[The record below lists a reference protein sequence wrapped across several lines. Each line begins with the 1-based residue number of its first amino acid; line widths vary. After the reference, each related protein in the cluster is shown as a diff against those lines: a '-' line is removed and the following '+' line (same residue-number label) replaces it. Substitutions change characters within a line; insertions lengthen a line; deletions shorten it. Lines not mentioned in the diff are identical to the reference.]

1 VAQQHAD
8 RAAWVVEGFRAW
20 EHWWHG
26 GIVARRA
33 RRRIPQRPGTCDD
46 VTVGYWL
53 TKYTLGITLKI
64 LFRSRAWGV
73 KNMPRRGPVILA
85 SNHLSFS
92 DHFFGPFPV
101 PRKVIFL
108 GKSEYFTGRGLKGLI
123 SRAFFTGVGVI
134 PLDRAGGPASEQ
146 AIRTGLQVLA
156 AGKVLGI
163 YPEGTRSPDGRM
175 YRGKTG
181 VARLAV
187 ESGAPVVPC
196 AMIDTF
202 QFMPPGKLW
211 PNPRFRPGVR
221 FGEPLDFSHYQGQ
234 QADAKLLRTITD
246 EIMQAIQKLS
256 GQEYV
261 DVDARRAKAE
271 LTADKD
277 KTTP

>member
-1 VAQQHAD
+1 MVASSHAG
-8 RAAWVVEGFRAW
+8 AP
-20 EHWWHG
+20 
-26 GIVARRA
+26 
-33 RRRIPQRPGTCDD
+33 RRIPLRSGTCDD

-53 TKYTLGITLKI
+53 TKYTLGITLKV
-64 LFRSRAWGV
+64 LFRSRAWGA
-73 KNMPRRGPVILA
+73 KNVPRRGPVILA

-156 AGKVLGI
+156 SGKVLGI

-202 QFMPPGKLW
+202 QFMPPGTLR

-221 FGEPLDFSHYQGQ
+221 FGEPLDFSRYRGQ

-271 LTADKD
+271 LTSDTD
-277 KTTP
+277 KTAP

>member
-1 VAQQHAD
+1 M
-8 RAAWVVEGFRAW
+8 VESSHDGV
-20 EHWWHG
+20 
-26 GIVARRA
+26 I
-33 RRRIPQRPGTCDD
+33 RRIPRCARTCDD

-53 TKYTLGITLKI
+53 TKYTLGITLRI

-73 KNMPRRGPVILA
+73 KNVPRRGPVILA
-85 SNHLSFS
+85 GNHLSFS
-92 DHFFGPFPV
+92 DHFIGPFTV
-101 PRKVIFL
+101 PRKVTYL

-156 AGKVLGI
+156 DGKILGI
-163 YPEGTRSPDGRM
+163 YPEGTRSPDGRL

-187 ESGAPVVPC
+187 ESRAPVVPC

-202 QFMPPGKLW
+202 QLQPPGRLW
-211 PNPRFRPGVR
+211 PDMRVRPGVR
-221 FGEPLDFSHYQGQ
+221 FGEPLDFSCYHGQ
-234 QADAKLLRTITD
+234 EADAKLLRTITD
-246 EIMQAIQKLS
+246 EIMQAIAKLS

-261 DVDARRAKAE
+261 DVDARVAKAE
-271 LTADKD
+271 LAADKD

>member
-1 VAQQHAD
+1 
-8 RAAWVVEGFRAW
+8 
-20 EHWWHG
+20 
-26 GIVARRA
+26 
-33 RRRIPQRPGTCDD
+33 
-46 VTVGYWL
+46 VGYWL
-53 TKYTLGITLKI
+53 TKYTLGIALKI
-64 LFRSRAWGV
+64 LFRSRAWGT
-73 KNMPRRGPVILA
+73 KNVPRRGPVILA

-101 PRKVIFL
+101 PRKVTFL

-156 AGKVLGI
+156 AGKILGI
-163 YPEGTRSPDGRM
+163 YPEGTRSPDGRL

-202 QFMPPGKLW
+202 RLQPPGRLR
-211 PNPRFRPGVR
+211 PDLRVRPGVR
-221 FGEPLDFSHYQGQ
+221 FGEPLDFSRYRGQ
-234 QADAKLLRTITD
+234 QADAKLLRAITD
-246 EIMQAIQKLS
+246 EIMQAIAKLS

-271 LTADKD
+271 MAAGKETGQENDDLGRDARPV
-277 KTTP
+277 TPPEA